1 MSADYITPEV
11 LALIGAKSEWV
22 EASNPVESSEVRRF
36 CHATMDA
43 NPKYWNA
50 AAMPAA
56 RYGGAVA
63 PLAMPVHAFRR
74 HASDPEDPLDA
85 MSDPDFDGVSRTRR
99 VGLPKV
105 PVPLPGILNGGYE
118 YEFYSHALIG
128 ERVLRRSSYRD
139 IYQKDGKSG
148 PLVFVVIED
157 EYVTQ
162 DGRPLL
168 KAATTTIMR

>member
-1 MSADYITPEV
+1 MSVDYITSEV
-11 LALIGAKSEWV
+11 LALIGTKTEWV
-22 EASNPVESSEVRRF
+22 EASDPVQSSEVRRF
-36 CHATMDA
+36 CHAVMDS

-50 AAMPAA
+50 AMSAS
-56 RYGGAVA
+56 RYGGPVA

-74 HASDPEDPLDA
+74 RADDPNDPLDA
-85 MSDPDFDGVSRTRR
+85 MSDPDFDGVSRARR
-99 VGLPKV
+99 VGLPEI

-118 YEFYSHALIG
+118 YEFYGHALIG
-128 ERVLRRSSYRD
+128 DRILRRSGYRD

-148 PLVFVVIED
+148 PLVFVVVED

-168 KAATTTIMR
+168 KATSTTIMR